1 MKKIPKGASIG
12 RMTVLEYQSVTGE
25 ELPERSLTD
34 PIWVVFDMYGEIVGI
49 SNEYVHESDYNF
61 QDHSSLWKHICLIG

>member
-12 RMTVLEYQSVTGE
+12 RMTVLEYQSITGE

-34 PIWVVFDMYGEIVGI
+34 PVWVIFDQYGEILGI
-49 SNEYVHESDYNF
+49 SNEYVHESDKYF
-61 QDHSSLWKHICLIG
+61 TDESSLA